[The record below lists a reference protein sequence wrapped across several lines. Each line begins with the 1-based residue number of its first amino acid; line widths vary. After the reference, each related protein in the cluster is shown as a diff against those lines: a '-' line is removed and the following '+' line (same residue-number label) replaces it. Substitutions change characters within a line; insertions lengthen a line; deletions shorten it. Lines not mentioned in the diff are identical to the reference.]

1 METNRSLFIFGI
13 NFFWEGENLKKLQ
26 FGNITYESMEEKTIR
41 NQFVKVFKKCPLPED
56 EILSNIG
63 LFLNSKNLSRILF
76 MNHLYQQI
84 IDIQGIIIEFGVR
97 WGQNVSLFAA
107 LRGIYEPFNR
117 HRKIVGF
124 DTFKGFPAISKK
136 DGKSKLMKRGAD
148 SVSEN
153 YVDYLTKVMECQ
165 EKDNPLSHI
174 KKFEL
179 VAGDAGV
186 EIDRYLKEHP
196 ETIIALAYFD
206 FDIYEP
212 TKKCLEAIRPHLV
225 KGSVLG
231 FDELNDPDSPGET
244 IALREVFELNNI
256 KLKRYR
262 YASRVSYFIME

>member
-1 METNRSLFIFGI
+1 M
-13 NFFWEGENLKKLQ
+13 KKSQ
-26 FGNITYESMEEKTIR
+26 FGNITYESAEEKSIR
-41 NQFVKVFKKCPLPED
+41 SQFVEDFKQCPIPED
-56 EILSNIG
+56 EILSNLG

-84 IDIQGIIIEFGVR
+84 IDVQGIIVEFGVR
-97 WGQNVSLFAA
+97 WGQNVSLFSAF
-107 LRGIYEPFNR
+107 RGIYEPFNR

-124 DTFKGFPAISKK
+124 DTFKGFPAISEK
-136 DGKSKLMKRGAD
+136 DGKSELMREGELA
-148 SVSEN
+148 VSDN
-153 YVDYLTKVMECQ
+153 YIDYITRVMEFQ

-179 VAGDAGV
+179 VAGDAVV
-186 EIDRYLKEHP
+186 EIDKYLKGHP

-212 TKKCLEAIRPHLV
+212 TKKCLEAIGPHLV

-244 IALREVFELNNI
+244 IALREIFGLNNI

-262 YASRVSYFIME
+262 YASRVSYFVLE